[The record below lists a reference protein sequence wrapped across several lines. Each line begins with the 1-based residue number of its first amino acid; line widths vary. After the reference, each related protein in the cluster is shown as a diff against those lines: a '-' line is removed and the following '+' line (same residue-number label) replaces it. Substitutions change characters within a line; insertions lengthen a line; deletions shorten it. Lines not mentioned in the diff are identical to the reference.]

1 MEFGVDSAEVVA
13 YDIYI
18 NYPVDHRL
26 ALLEPIENES
36 AKGHQPRYNLKH
48 EFNLEEDVLEE
59 DPTTGL
65 DDRIPTFHGYSANG
79 NVTAQYVYVNFGTFA
94 DYDDLVKA
102 NVSLKGKIA
111 VAKYGR
117 IFRGLKVK
125 RAQELGM
132 VGAVLY
138 DDPQEDGEMTEEN
151 GYKPYPEGPARNPSA
166 IQRGSVQ
173 FLSILPGDP
182 TTPGYP
188 SLPGAPREDPHLSI
202 PSIPSLPISY
212 SDAIILL
219 KGLNGHG
226 LKASDFNEYWQ
237 GGKLGSKGVEY
248 NIGPSP
254 PELVLNLVNEVEYV
268 TTPLWNTI
276 GVINGTI
283 KDEVIIMGNH
293 RDACKNSNIHPYFK
307 LTKRR
312 DRWWSRG
319 PKQWFCRYKRSN
331 SIIWN
336 SFKSWMETSPH
347 NRLCILGRRGIRP
360 PRLHRMGRAIPPL
373 AKMHGCSIHQL
384 RRSLPRQP
392 PTRLS
397 ITNPQPSLHQH
408 HLPSRLPQSIHHR
421 PNNPRHL
428 ERQHR

>member
-1 MEFGVDSAEVVA
+1 MA

-26 ALLEPIENES
+26 ALLEPVRDES
-36 AKGHQPRYNLKH
+36 TKGRDRQYKLKH
-48 EFNLEEDVLEE
+48 EFNLEEGVLEE
-59 DPTTGL
+59 DPTTAL

-79 NVTAQYVYVNFGTFA
+79 NVTAQYVYVNFGTYE
-94 DYDDLVKA
+94 DYEDLIKA
-102 NVSLKGKIA
+102 NISLEGKIA
-111 VAKYGR
+111 VAKYGH

-132 VGAVLY
+132 IGAVLY
-138 DDPQEDGEMTEEN
+138 DDPQEDGEITEEN
-151 GYKPYPEGPARNPSA
+151 GYKPYPNGPARNPSA

-188 SLPGAPREDPHLSI
+188 SLPGAPRGDPHNSI

-219 KGLNGHG
+219 KGLNGYG
-226 LKASDFNEYWQ
+226 PKASDINKYWQ

-283 KDEVIIMGNH
+283 KDEVIVMGNH
-293 RDACKNSNIHPYFK
+293 RDACKNLQHLSLFK
-307 LTKRR
+307 LTNYR

-319 PKQWFCRYKRSN
+319 PQQRF
-331 SIIWN
+331 
-336 SFKSWMETSPH
+336 
-347 NRLCILGRRGIRP
+347 
-360 PRLHRMGRAIPPL
+360 
-373 AKMHGCSIHQL
+373 
-384 RRSLPRQP
+384 
-392 PTRLS
+392 
-397 ITNPQPSLHQH
+397 
-408 HLPSRLPQSIHHR
+408 
-421 PNNPRHL
+421 
-428 ERQHR
+428 